1 MSDHYTRLMN
11 AKKERDWLRD
21 YLYGHDWAP
30 ELRELVERQL
40 IQAELDVERR
50 L

>member
-1 MSDHYTRLMN
+1 MSSHYTRLMN
-11 AKKERDWLRD
+11 AKKDRDWLRD
-21 YLYGHDWAP
+21 YLYGNDWTP
-30 ELRELVERQL
+30 EQFTKMERQL